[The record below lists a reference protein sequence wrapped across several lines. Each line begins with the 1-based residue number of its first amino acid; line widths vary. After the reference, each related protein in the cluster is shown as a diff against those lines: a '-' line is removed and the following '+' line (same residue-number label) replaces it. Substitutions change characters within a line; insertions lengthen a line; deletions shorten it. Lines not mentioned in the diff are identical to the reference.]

1 MRFSNLS
8 ISKLHVDVKFTTYL
22 ENKMV
27 IEHDK
32 INPNLRELI
41 KQFDL
46 HNRAEL
52 IVKYE
57 STYAD
62 RNENTGV
69 CSAVKFFDAKHP
81 SKPHVAAVKWYL
93 AGRRSQEHKFSIWAR
108 RIKNE
113 KFNAGNSEYHT
124 SETKD
129 MRKAL
134 KLMLTYVKPFSFAE
148 IMADHKRDI
157 DRALY
162 NWSSELQD
170 NVNRMHRSV
179 SARDLVAELSQLQ
192 KNGVVFTSPTIREF
206 VDQACPIY
214 EEAVRRRN
222 TKVERV
228 GVMITSNGEIETGGV
243 ELTMEQQSKLAL
255 LRMVDVGA
263 NIDEVGMRH
272 TDTEFTLYELMEPPV

>member
-1 MRFSNLS
+1 
-8 ISKLHVDVKFTTYL
+8 
-22 ENKMV
+22 MV

-46 HNRAEL
+46 HNRTEL
-52 IVKYE
+52 VATYE
-57 STYAD
+57 STYVD
-62 RNENTGV
+62 RHENTGM
-69 CSAVKFFDAKHP
+69 CSAVKFFDARHP
-81 SKPHVAAVKWYL
+81 NKPHVAAVKWYL
-93 AGRRSQEHKFSIWAR
+93 AGRRSPEHKFSIWSR

-113 KFNAGNSEYHT
+113 KYGAGSGDYHT

-134 KLMLTYVKPFSFAE
+134 RLMLTYVKPFTFAE
-148 IMADHKRDI
+148 IMADYKRDI

-162 NWSSELQD
+162 NWSNELQD

-192 KNGVVFTSPTIREF
+192 KNGVIFTSPTIREF
-206 VDQACPIY
+206 VEQACPIY
-214 EEAVRRRN
+214 EEATRRRN
-222 TKVERV
+222 AKVGRV
-228 GVMITSNGEIETGGV
+228 GVMVTPNGEIETGGV

-272 TDTEFTLYELMEPPV
+272 TATEFTLYELMELPV